1 MLTQNFATLLPAYGR
16 DYSTKAAAVADFE
29 AGKDFLLTNDARLT
43 YINREQI
50 APGTKVNIRYSS
62 ARRVAI
68 VEA

>member
-16 DYSTKAAAVADFE
+16 DYTTKAGAVSDFL

-50 APGTKVNIRYSS
+50 APGTKVNIRFAN
-62 ARRVAI
+62 ARRVTVVGA
-68 VEA
+68 

>member
-16 DYSTKAAAVADFE
+16 DYTTKASAVADFQ

-43 YINREQI
+43 PINREQI
-50 APGTKVNIRYSS
+50 APGTKISIRYAN
-62 ARRVAI
+62 ARRVTI